1 MHVSRRLVAA
11 LVVAALSAVL
21 LTGCSQDQQSA
32 VDAAK
37 QKVDEQTT
45 QSQATVDE
53 KLNAAQAKVKE
64 LSSAAGDLEA
74 RINGLQLN
82 GDLQELQRKLT
93 AAIGEAGDK
102 KKAALD
108 ELSNSFNDLVVE
120 GRYCR
125 REAAR
130 RRAGADEARRLLRK
144 AEGRAGERDRG
155 SSKHGGFNDA
165 IGAVT
170 Y

>member
-1 MHVSRRLVAA
+1 MRVSRHLVAA

-21 LTGCSQDQQSA
+21 LTGCSPDQQNA

-53 KLNAAQAKVKE
+53 KLNAAQATVKE

-82 GDLQELQRKLT
+82 AELQELQRKLT
-93 AAIGEAGDK
+93 DAIGEAGDK

-108 ELSNSFNDLVVE
+108 ELSNSFNDLVSRVDTAAGKLPAGGPVRTKLE
-120 GRYCR
+120 DFSAKLKDAQASVAQAAASM
-125 REAAR
+125 EA
-130 RRAGADEARRLLRK
+130 
-144 AEGRAGERDRG
+144 
-155 SSKHGGFNDA
+155 S
-165 IGAVT
+165 T
-170 Y
+170 TP